1 MKKFQT
7 LAAALAIG
15 LGAAAAGQ
23 VAFAQE
29 RDTTVVRDTPN
40 GVVTKHIRRDVDGPV
55 VHRTVR
61 VDRPD
66 GSTVI
71 RHVNRWRGDD
81 QYRDHDRSYYR
92 HTHDRDFYRD
102 HDRVMHRTVVIHHRD
117 VPMRHVVVRE
127 VHRHPAY
134 VVNRHVTVIHNAG

>member
-29 RDTTVVRDTPN
+29 RDMTVVRDTPN
-40 GVVTKHIRRDVDGPV
+40 GVVTKHIRRENDGPV

-66 GSTVI
+66 GTTVI
-71 RHVNRWRGDD
+71 RHVNRWRGDRD
-81 QYRDHDRSYYR
+81 YRDHDSNYYR
-92 HTHDRDFYRD
+92 HTHDRDFYRN
-102 HDRVMHRTVVIHHRD
+102 HDRVMHRTVVIHHRE